1 MVSRSY
7 HNYNYSYYYYCSK
20 KAGYH
25 TVAVVEHKQ
34 QEAEAEEE
42 RVDLVVEAAEVMD
55 AERWLQ
61 THSLGGEVLEQR
73 MKMAEV
79 VEDTVEDGGDDDGG
93 GGGGGAGDGGRVV
106 AVYSI

>member
-1 MVSRSY
+1 M
-7 HNYNYSYYYYCSK
+7 
-20 KAGYH
+20 A
-25 TVAVVEHKQ
+25 VAEHKQ
-34 QEAEAEEE
+34 QEAAAEEEE

-79 VEDTVEDGGDDDGG
+79 VEDTVEDGGDD
-93 GGGGGAGDGGRVV
+93 GGGAGDGGRVV